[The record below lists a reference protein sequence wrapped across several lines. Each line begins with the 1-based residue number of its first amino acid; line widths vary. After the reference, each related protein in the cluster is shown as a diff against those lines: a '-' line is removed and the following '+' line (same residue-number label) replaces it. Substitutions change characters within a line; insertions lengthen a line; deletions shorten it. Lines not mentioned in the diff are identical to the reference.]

1 MAIHQDLAPDMH
13 LPELSCR
20 HSAFDLPMR
29 LVQHFP
35 LAGHELSF
43 CDLNLHRFVQTGET
57 CLSVAEKSNLL
68 ASPLSQQS
76 GLIQLDQLSVGKWQ
90 KEPTE

>member
-1 MAIHQDLAPDMH
+1 MGMAIHQDLAPDMH

-29 LVQHFP
+29 LVQHFQ

-43 CDLNLHRFVQTGET
+43 CDLKAGLSKQEKLVAQNSQT
-57 CLSVAEKSNLL
+57 LL
-68 ASPLSQQS
+68 VE
-76 GLIQLDQLSVGKWQ
+76 QL
-90 KEPTE
+90 